1 VTVTDSDPGAR
12 RVLALASSALVV
24 LVAEPL
30 YLLVDTAVVGH
41 LGAVPLAGLAVGG
54 IVLAQVAS
62 LGTFLA
68 YGTTARAARHHGAG
82 DRAAAVREGVAA
94 TWIAVAVGAVVV
106 AGLWLAAPWLADLL
120 GGGGAVSS
128 AATSWLRIAVFGA
141 PGILVALAGHGW
153 MRGVQDTRRPIVVV
167 LAGNGFSAVLCPLLV
182 YGVGPVPLPWSG
194 SPVGVLPSSLRLPAL
209 GLEGSAWANVAAQAT
224 VGVLF
229 VGALLRERVA
239 VRPVLADVR
248 AQFGLGRDLLVRS
261 AAFQACFLSA
271 TAVAARFGAASV
283 AAHQIV
289 LQLWMFMVTVLDALA
304 IAAQSLVGA
313 ALGAASVATARRV
326 SGRVTRYGLLL
337 GLAAGVV
344 FAATAGVLPG
354 VFTPD
359 PAVRAVVPQAWW
371 FFVALQPVAAYVF
384 ALDGV
389 LLGAGDAAYLRRITL
404 GSALLGF
411 LPVIWLSLALGWG
424 LLGIWAGLALFVAAR
439 AVAVGVRVRG
449 DAWAVTG
456 T

>member
-1 VTVTDSDPGAR
+1 MPHARSRDAARPDDEPGAR

-41 LGAVPLAGLAVGG
+41 LGAIPLAGLAVGG

-94 TWIAVAVGAVVV
+94 TWIALGVGALVVV
-106 AGLWLAAPWLADLL
+106 AGWTLAPWVGDVL
-120 GGGGAVSS
+120 GGGGAVAG
-128 AATSWLRIAVFGA
+128 AATSWLRIAVVGA

-153 MRGVQDTRRPIVVV
+153 MRGVQDTRRPIVIV
-167 LAGNGFSAVLCPLLV
+167 LAGNGFSALLCPALV
-182 YGVGPVPLPWSG
+182 YGLGPF
-194 SPVGVLPSSLRLPAL
+194 PAL
-209 GLEGSAWANVAAQAT
+209 GLEGSAWANVVAQAT

-229 VGALLRERVA
+229 VGALARERVSL
-239 VRPVLADVR
+239 RPVVADMR
-248 AQFGLGRDLLVRS
+248 AQFGLGRDLLLRS

-271 TAVAARFGAASV
+271 TAVAARFGAPSV

-313 ALGAASVATARRV
+313 ALGAASVATARGVAR
-326 SGRVTRYGLLL
+326 RVTRYGLVL
-337 GLAAGVV
+337 GCFAGVV

-359 PAVRAVVPQAWW
+359 PAVRDVVPEAWW

-389 LLGAGDAAYLRRITL
+389 LLGAGDAAYLRRITV
-404 GSALLGF
+404 GSALLAF
-411 LPVIWLSLALGWG
+411 LPMIWLSLVLGWG
-424 LLGIWAGLALFVAAR
+424 LLGIWAGLALFILAR

-449 DAWAVTG
+449 EAWAVTG

>member
-1 VTVTDSDPGAR
+1 MTARGAGDATLDPGPR
-12 RVLALASSALVV
+12 RVLGLASSALVV

-54 IVLAQVAS
+54 VVLAQVAS

-82 DRAAAVREGVAA
+82 DRPAAVAEGVAA
-94 TWIAVAVGAVVV
+94 TWIALLVGAVVV
-106 AGLWLAAPWLADLL
+106 LAGWIAAPWLAVLL
-120 GGGGAVSS
+120 GGGGAVAD
-128 AATSWLRIAVFGA
+128 AATGWLRIAVWGA

-167 LAGNGFSAVLCPLLV
+167 LAGNGLSAIACPVLV
-182 YGVGPVPLPWSG
+182 YGAGPV
-194 SPVGVLPSSLRLPAL
+194 PAL
-209 GLEGSAWANVAAQAT
+209 GLEGSAWANVGAQAV

-229 VGALLRERVA
+229 VGALAREGVPL
-239 VRPVLADVR
+239 RPVPAGMR
-248 AQFGLGRDLLVRS
+248 AQLGLGRDLLLRS
-261 AAFQACFLSA
+261 LAFQACFLSA
-271 TAVAARFGAASV
+271 TAVAARFGAPSV

-289 LQLWMFMVTVLDALA
+289 LQLWLFMVTVLDALA

-313 ALGAASVATARRV
+313 ALGASAVGAARRV
-326 SGRVTRYGLLL
+326 SGRVTRYGLVL
-337 GLAAGVV
+337 GVVAGVV

-359 PAVRAVVPQAWW
+359 PAVRDVVPQAWW
-371 FFVALQPVAAYVF
+371 FFVALQPLAAYVF

-389 LLGAGDAAYLRRITL
+389 LLGAGDAAYLRRITVGAAL
-404 GSALLGF
+404 GAF
-411 LPVIWLSLALGWG
+411 LPMIWLSLVLDWG
-424 LLGIWAGLALFVAAR
+424 LVGIWAGLSLFIAAR
-439 AVAVGVRVRG
+439 AVAVGLRVRG
-449 DAWAVTG
+449 EGWAVTG
-456 T
+456 AAA

>member
-1 VTVTDSDPGAR
+1 MTARDAALDPGPR

-54 IVLAQVAS
+54 VVLAQVAS

-82 DRAAAVREGVAA
+82 DRPAAVAEGVAA
-94 TWIAVAVGAVVV
+94 TWIALLVGALVVL
-106 AGLWLAAPWLADLL
+106 AGWIAAPGLAGLL
-120 GGGGAVSS
+120 GGGGAVAD
-128 AATSWLRIAVFGA
+128 AATGWLRIAVWGA

-153 MRGVQDTRRPIVVV
+153 MRGVQDTRRPILVV
-167 LAGNGFSAVLCPLLV
+167 LAGNGLSAILCPVLV
-182 YGVGPVPLPWSG
+182 YGAGPV
-194 SPVGVLPSSLRLPAL
+194 PAL
-209 GLEGSAWANVAAQAT
+209 GLEGSAWANVGAQAV

-229 VGALLRERVA
+229 LVALGRERVSL
-239 VRPVLADVR
+239 RPCGADMR
-248 AQFGLGRDLLVRS
+248 AQFGLGRDLLLRS

-271 TAVAARFGAASV
+271 TAVAARFGAPSV

-289 LQLWMFMVTVLDALA
+289 LQLWTFMVTVLDALA

-313 ALGAASVATARRV
+313 ALGAAAVGTARRV
-326 SGRVTRYGLLL
+326 SSRVTRYGLVL
-337 GLAAGVV
+337 GVVAGVV

-359 PAVRAVVPQAWW
+359 PAVRDVVPQAWW
-371 FFVALQPVAAYVF
+371 FFVALQPLAAYVF

-389 LLGAGDAAYLRRITL
+389 LLGAGDAAYLRRITV
-404 GSALLGF
+404 GSALGAF
-411 LPVIWLSLALGWG
+411 LPMIWLSLVLDWG
-424 LLGIWAGLALFVAAR
+424 LVGIWAGLSLFIAAR
-439 AVAVGVRVRG
+439 AVAVGLRVRG
-449 DAWAVTG
+449 EGWAVTG
-456 T
+456 TS

>member
-1 VTVTDSDPGAR
+1 MTAGAQADADPGAR

-54 IVLAQVAS
+54 VVLAQIAG

-94 TWIAVAVGAVVV
+94 TWIALGVGAVVI
-106 AGLWLAAPWLADLL
+106 ATLWLLAPWLADLL
-120 GGGGAVSS
+120 GGGGEVAD
-128 AATSWLRIAVFGA
+128 AATGWLRIAVWGA

-167 LAGNGFSAVLCPLLV
+167 LAGNGLSAVVCPLLV
-182 YGVGPVPLPWSG
+182 YGVGPFPE
-194 SPVGVLPSSLRLPAL
+194 L
-209 GLEGSAWANVAAQAT
+209 GLEGSAWANVGAQAV
-224 VGVLF
+224 VGLLF
-229 VGALLRERVA
+229 VGALVRELRHEAERSGRAEGVLRSL
-239 VRPVLADVR
+239 RPVWADMR
-248 AQFGLGRDLLVRS
+248 AQFGLGRDLLLRS

-271 TAVAARFGAASV
+271 TAVAARFGAESV

-313 ALGAASVATARRV
+313 ALGAASAVTARRV
-326 SGRVTRYGLLL
+326 SGRVTRYGLVL

-359 PAVRAVVPQAWW
+359 PAVRDVVPQAWW
-371 FFVALQPVAAYVF
+371 FFVALQPIAAYVF

-389 LLGAGDAAYLRRITL
+389 LLGAGDAAYLRRITV
-404 GSALLGF
+404 GSALVAF
-411 LPVIWLSLALGWG
+411 LPTIWLSLVFGWG
-424 LLGIWAGLALFVAAR
+424 LVGIWAGLALFIAAR
-439 AVAVGVRVRG
+439 AVAVGLRVRG

-456 T
+456 TT